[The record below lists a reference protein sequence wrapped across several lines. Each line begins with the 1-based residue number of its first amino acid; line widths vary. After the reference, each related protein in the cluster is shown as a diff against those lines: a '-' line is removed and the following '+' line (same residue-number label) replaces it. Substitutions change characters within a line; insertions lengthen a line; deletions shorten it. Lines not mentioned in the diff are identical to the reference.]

1 MRSSSTLAG
10 NRYTSTVYAGLLGL
24 LIVAL
29 LLPALNQNANAQ
41 NQSSVASVET
51 ADAIFAGGCFW
62 CVESDFDAVPGVLE
76 TISGYTGGTTDKPT
90 YKNHHQGMHREVV
103 RITYDPSV
111 VTYEQLLH
119 VFWRS
124 VDPTDDGG
132 QFCDRGHSY
141 TTAIYATTDEQL
153 ALAQSSK
160 ADLDGEL
167 KTPVVTPVEAA
178 ADFWAAEGYHQNYY
192 QKNPWRYKYYRNAC
206 GRDKR
211 VKQVWGAQAH
221 SGIDKH

>member
-1 MRSSSTLAG
+1 MRSTSNLLA
-10 NRYTSTVYAGLLGL
+10 NRYARVVYAALFSL
-24 LIVAL
+24 LIAAL
-29 LLPALNQNANAQ
+29 VLPAIGQKAVAQ
-41 NQSSVASVET
+41 NQTNTSDST
-51 ADAIFAGGCFW
+51 AEAIFAGGCFW

-76 TISGYTGGTTDKPT
+76 TVSGYSGGVTDNPT

-111 VTYEQLLH
+111 VSYEQLLH

-141 TTAIYATTDEQL
+141 TTAVYATTDEQL

-160 ADLDGEL
+160 AALDGEL
-167 KTPVVTPVEAA
+167 KKPVVTPVEM
-178 ADFWAAEGYHQNYY
+178 ADEFWAAEGYHQNYY
-192 QKNPWRYKYYRNAC
+192 QKNPLRYKYYRNAC

-211 VKQVWGAQAH
+211 VKKVWGAQAH